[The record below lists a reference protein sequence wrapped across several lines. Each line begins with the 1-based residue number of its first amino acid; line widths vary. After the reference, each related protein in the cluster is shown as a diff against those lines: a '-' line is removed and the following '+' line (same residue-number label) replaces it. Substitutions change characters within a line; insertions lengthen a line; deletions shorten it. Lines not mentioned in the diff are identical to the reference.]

1 MGNIYQTT
9 TSRNGNE
16 ERWTPE
22 GTQRLRRVGQD
33 HRDQERRENLA
44 SSVHQASLGL
54 PQGEGPAGSPE
65 QAVVHSHDTMAPIF
79 GTEKIKCFSMSK
91 SLKGHLINPD
101 K

>member
-1 MGNIYQTT
+1 MGT

-54 PQGEGPAGSPE
+54 PQGEDLQDPQNKQWFTPNDA
-65 QAVVHSHDTMAPIF
+65 MAPIF

-91 SLKGHLINPD
+91 YLKATSSTPTN
-101 K
+101 KRS